1 MSANTLQSL
10 VYYLHVDVF
19 SIVVMLLQR
28 LILGYIICES
38 SETHQISI
46 YTNQFISTNII
57 TGRVHSFLRH
67 KKTSQTTTKSF
78 AIFDQIRH
86 LFSEGIYMDV
96 LILVK

>member
-1 MSANTLQSL
+1 MSADTLQSL
-10 VYYLHVDVF
+10 VSYLHVDVF

-67 KKTSQTTTKSF
+67 KKQARRPPNHSPFLIKS
-78 AIFDQIRH
+78 AT
-86 LFSEGIYMDV
+86 FSARASIWTY
-96 LILVK
+96 